1 MRSPLPFPLFPPPSD
16 DRLSGDLQYQLW
28 LRIFYRLQEGESM
41 VTAGAFLRA
50 MEEEYQALTR
60 RTPAAR
66 ISALLERTIAKVNQK
81 HPETFLCNGV
91 QNAIAAAFC
100 KSTEKLNWGAG
111 EIEEKG
117 VETIRRFVNAHMR
130 GFLSYVGL
138 EASKLDL
145 VSCVGTATRQIR
157 QIREEQLP
165 QPVQALGEP
174 TAPASSIDPSPS
186 ISPANDELEIAP
198 SPELQN
204 AIVDG
209 LVTLDELHQREQ
221 QRSATRDELNQEE
234 TAKIPGRLD
243 TYACRGIITWGE
255 AGNLRKLDTEHGP
268 LRRSARRF
276 VRERIEQKIRPA
288 INLTVLNLEVF
299 EALQRIPEARD
310 PALQFLIRHRRQ
322 VLSEDGADLQPL
334 LNKLEADPEL
344 TANLLALA
352 DRCDQEI
359 SMIALRLMPYGP
371 LLAARD
377 HCTVEEGFVKELR
390 SLEREDI
397 SERLNNPSETVRTR
411 PTTQIIGLLQLI
423 DHTTRPTPFSQE
435 LRIFKIR
442 SELDALYRTASAEQ
456 GYAKLERFLK
466 RRLHYL
472 HPGLTRYEI
481 EAAERHIDKIL
492 SARPAVLEIVGEAQK
507 GISIQLDPDEV
518 ERGVQIARVAMRVA
532 GRTRYVP
539 YKIMPE
545 ETAPG
550 KYIIVRRD
558 PTSGVVVPAL
568 KSGICR
574 YVERDSNGFWKLAS

>member
-1 MRSPLPFPLFPPPSD
+1 MRSPLPLPLFPPPSD
-16 DRLSGDLQYQLW
+16 DDLSGDLQYQLW
-28 LRIFYRLQEGESM
+28 LRIFYRLQEGESI

-100 KSTEKLNWGAG
+100 KNTEKLNWDAG

-138 EASKLDL
+138 ETSKLDL
-145 VSCVGTATRQIR
+145 VSCVRTAARQIR
-157 QIREEQLP
+157 QIHQEQLP
-165 QPVQALGEP
+165 KSVQALGEP
-174 TAPASSIDPSPS
+174 TGPASSIDPSPS
-186 ISPANDELEIAP
+186 ISPANDELENAP
-198 SPELQN
+198 SPELQD
-204 AIVDG
+204 AIADG

-221 QRSATRDELNQEE
+221 QRSATRNELNQEE
-234 TAKIPGRLD
+234 TAKIPERLD

-255 AGNLRKLDTEHGP
+255 AGNLRKINAEHGR
-268 LRRSARRF
+268 LQRNARRF
-276 VRERIEQKIRPA
+276 VRKRIEKKIRPA

-310 PALQFLIRHRRQ
+310 PALQFLVRHRQQ
-322 VLSEDGADLQPL
+322 VLSEGGADLQPL
-334 LNKLEADPEL
+334 LDELENDPEL
-344 TANLLALA
+344 TDNLLALA

-371 LLAARD
+371 LLTARD
-377 HCTVEEGFVKELR
+377 HCTVEEGFVEELR

-397 SERLNNPSETVRTR
+397 SERLNSPSETVRTR

-435 LRIFKIR
+435 LRIFKIC
-442 SELDALYRTASAEQ
+442 SQLDELHRTASAEQ
-456 GYAKLERFLK
+456 GYAELERFLK

-472 HPGLTRYEI
+472 HPDLTRYEI
-481 EAAERHIDKIL
+481 KAAERHIDKIL
-492 SARPAVLEIVGEAQK
+492 SARPAVLEIVSETQNE
-507 GISIQLDPDEV
+507 ISIQLDLDEI

-539 YKIMPE
+539 YKIMPT
-545 ETAPG
+545 ETTPG
-550 KYIIVRRD
+550 KHIIVRRD
-558 PTSGVVVPAL
+558 PASGAVVPAL
-568 KSGICR
+568 KRGICR
-574 YVERDSNGFWKLAS
+574 YVERDGNGFWKSAS